1 VVGKAD
7 TELNNIRPFL
17 WDHGTMIDLGTLAG
31 GSWTEANAINHS
43 RQVVGSSRSDEPI
56 VWRGFL
62 WQNDVMTDLG
72 TLGGEGSSAKDI
84 NNLGQIVGK
93 ADTPTDSRAYLWEK
107 GTMIDLN
114 TLIPSDAGIILV
126 EACSINNRGQIVCKT
141 ATGVYLLTPVAL
153 PPLSLLLFT
162 D

>member
-1 VVGKAD
+1 
-7 TELNNIRPFL
+7 
-17 WDHGTMIDLGTLAG
+17 
-31 GSWTEANAINHS
+31 
-43 RQVVGSSRSDEPI
+43 
-56 VWRGFL
+56 
-62 WQNDVMTDLG
+62 MTDLG